1 VLPSVASVARTLDP
15 ELFPEARLLKTSY
28 REKLRQTEISA
39 LAVSLLGFSAL
50 LLACLGI
57 VGLVAYSVA
66 QRTKEIGIRMALGA
80 TASHVLSVV
89 LRQLSR
95 PIAGGLIA
103 GVGAA
108 GALSQILRRELYGIS
123 NLDPAAYLAA
133 VTVFVATATLAALWP
148 ARRALQVDPLR
159 ALRYD

>member
-1 VLPSVASVARTLDP
+1 
-15 ELFPEARLLKTSY
+15 
-28 REKLRQTEISA
+28 
-39 LAVSLLGFSAL
+39 
-50 LLACLGI
+50 
-57 VGLVAYSVA
+57 
-66 QRTKEIGIRMALGA
+66 MALGA

-95 PIAGGLIA
+95 PIAGGLIV

-108 GALSQILRRELYGIS
+108 GALSQILRRELYGVS

-133 VTVFVATATLAALWP
+133 VTVFVAAATLAALWP

-159 ALRYD
+159 ALRDD